1 MEEVKLIRNE
11 MKDRVQ
17 KLITQKDTSDGKAN
31 LAKLRH
37 GIGKKP
43 GEMPELWDVF
53 FNKMSPELFSR
64 TGEPSRSEWAIYI
77 SLTMFALHQQ
87 GSSETVHCEG
97 RSLGSAAAD
106 LMEEKTDENRE
117 RIMRR
122 FGPVV
127 TAKDM
132 PELSHHIRG
141 LVPLTTLRF
150 GVRADKEG
158 VLLKDF
164 HMVHGY
170 KIADVTERYYLS
182 DAVFLVALESD
193 DKLLLESI
201 ASALQKPV
209 YPLYLGRKSCP
220 PTLPIVL
227 GVKDEDIL
235 TALKTESYLYKN
247 SHRKSVRI
255 SYEVTSGGAMVQDI
269 PLSFSQLHRKH
280 GWRMKREELL
290 TVDSNPEHDAFSE
303 L

>member
-1 MEEVKLIRNE
+1 
-11 MKDRVQ
+11 
-17 KLITQKDTSDGKAN
+17 
-31 LAKLRH
+31 
-37 GIGKKP
+37 
-43 GEMPELWDVF
+43 
-53 FNKMSPELFSR
+53 MSPELFSR

-106 LMEEKTDENRE
+106 FMEEKTDENRE

-132 PELSHHIRG
+132 PELSHHIGG

-164 HMVHGY
+164 HTVQVPGEKHPEVSY
-170 KIADVTERYYLS
+170 RYYLS
-182 DAVFLVALESD
+182 DAAFLVALESD
-193 DKLLLESI
+193 DKSLLESI

-235 TALKTESYLYKN
+235 TALKTEPYLYKN
-247 SHRKSVRI
+247 AHRKSVRI

-290 TVDSNPEHDAFSE
+290 AVDSNPEHDAFSE

>member
-1 MEEVKLIRNE
+1 MAVLLLR
-11 MKDRVQ
+11 
-17 KLITQKDTSDGKAN
+17 
-31 LAKLRH
+31 LAAPLQA
-37 GIGKKP
+37 
-43 GEMPELWDVF
+43 W
-53 FNKMSPELFSR
+53 
-64 TGEPSRSEWAIYI
+64 
-77 SLTMFALHQQ
+77 
-87 GSSETVHCEG
+87 GSSSKFIV
-97 RSLGSAAAD
+97 RSTEREPTKSGVIGMIAAALGIQRND
-106 LMEEKTDENRE
+106 DPQK
-117 RIMRR
+117 
-122 FGPVV
+122 
-127 TAKDM
+127 
-132 PELSHHIRG
+132 

-164 HMVHGY
+164 HMVHVY

-193 DKLLLESI
+193 DKTLLERI

-235 TALKTESYLYKN
+235 TALKAEPYLYKN
-247 SHRKSVRI
+247 AHRKSVRI

-290 TVDSNPEHDAFSE
+290 VVDSNPEHDAFSE

>member
-1 MEEVKLIRNE
+1 MAVLLLR
-11 MKDRVQ
+11 
-17 KLITQKDTSDGKAN
+17 
-31 LAKLRH
+31 LAAPLQA
-37 GIGKKP
+37 
-43 GEMPELWDVF
+43 W
-53 FNKMSPELFSR
+53 
-64 TGEPSRSEWAIYI
+64 
-77 SLTMFALHQQ
+77 
-87 GSSETVHCEG
+87 GSSSKFIVHSTEREPTKSG
-97 RSLGSAAAD
+97 VIGMIAAALGIQRND
-106 LMEEKTDENRE
+106 DPQK
-117 RIMRR
+117 
-122 FGPVV
+122 
-127 TAKDM
+127 
-132 PELSHHIRG
+132 

-150 GVRADKEG
+150 GVRADNEG

-193 DKLLLESI
+193 DKSLLESI
-201 ASALQKPV
+201 ASALQNPV

-227 GVKDEDIL
+227 GVKGEDIL
-235 TALKTESYLYKN
+235 TALKTEPYLYKN
-247 SHRKSVRI
+247 AHRKSVRI

-290 TVDSNPEHDAFSE
+290 VVDSNPEHDAFSK